1 LKKTIRVDIILVNW
15 NSGKLSCEALSP
27 YLNYQSDCLEC
38 KIHVVDNASTDDSAA
53 VLSAPTYNLIVNP
66 QNLGFGKA
74 CNRAYSFCSGDYI
87 LLLNPDTRS
96 NTAVL
101 EQLVVFLEKNASY
114 AVAGPQQIDDNNN
127 ISRTCGRFPSFLS
140 AFFEVTGLSKLAP
153 SVFLPSPIMKDWN
166 HLQSKTVDH
175 VMGSYML
182 IRKNVIEKTGFMDE
196 AYFVYMEDL
205 DLSKR
210 LHDAGHKTYYD
221 ASCKV
226 FHAGGGTGA
235 KESAKRLAYSI
246 TSRRIYWKKHLGLLS
261 YFMLTI
267 LSLTIEP
274 VLRIAQ
280 SLINKNKPGIWA
292 IIKVYGNYALGRS
305 IKN

>member
-27 YLNYQSDCLEC
+27 YLNYQSEFLEC
-38 KIHVVDNASTDDSAA
+38 VIHVVDNASTDDSQS
-53 VLSAPTYNLIVNP
+53 VLADSSYNLITNP
-66 QNLGFGKA
+66 KNLGFGKA
-74 CNRAYSFCSGDYI
+74 CNKAYPFCSGEYI

-96 NTAVL
+96 TTDVL
-101 EQLVVFLEKNASY
+101 GHLVAFLENNASY
-114 AVAGPQQIDDNNN
+114 AVAGPQQIDDNQNV
-127 ISRTCGRFPSFLS
+127 SRTCGRFPSFLS

-153 SVFLPSPIMKDWN
+153 SVFLSAPIMKDWN
-166 HLQSKTVDH
+166 HKGSRDVDH

-182 IRKNVIEKTGFMDE
+182 IRKSAVEKTGFMDE
-196 AYFVYMEDL
+196 DYFVYMEDL

-210 LHDAGHKTYYD
+210 LHDAGYKTYYD

-235 KESAKRLAYSI
+235 KASSKRLAYSI
-246 TSRRIYWKKHLGLLS
+246 TSRRIYWKKHLGLVS

-274 VLRIAQ
+274 ILRIAQ
-280 SLINKNKPGIWA
+280 SITNKNKPRILA
-292 IIKVYGNYALGRS
+292 ILKVYGNYALGRS
-305 IKN
+305 VKN

>member
-1 LKKTIRVDIILVNW
+1 LKNTIQVDIILVNW
-15 NSGKLSCEALSP
+15 NSGKLSREALSP
-27 YLNYQSDCLEC
+27 YLNYKSEFVQC
-38 KIHVVDNASTDDSAA
+38 KIHVVDNASTDDSAV
-53 VLSAPTYNLIVNP
+53 VLSAPIYNLIVNP

-96 NTAVL
+96 TTAVL
-101 EQLVVFLEKNASY
+101 EQLVRFLEKNTSY

-153 SVFLPSPIMKDWN
+153 SVFLTAPIMKDWN
-166 HLQSKTVDH
+166 HRESREVDH

-182 IRKNVIEKTGFMDE
+182 IRKSALEKTGFMDE
-196 AYFVYMEDL
+196 DYFVYMEDL

-210 LHDAGHKTYYD
+210 LHDAGYKTYYD

-235 KESAKRLAYSI
+235 KASAKRLAYSI
-246 TSRRIYWKKHLGLLS
+246 DSRRIYWKKHLGLLS